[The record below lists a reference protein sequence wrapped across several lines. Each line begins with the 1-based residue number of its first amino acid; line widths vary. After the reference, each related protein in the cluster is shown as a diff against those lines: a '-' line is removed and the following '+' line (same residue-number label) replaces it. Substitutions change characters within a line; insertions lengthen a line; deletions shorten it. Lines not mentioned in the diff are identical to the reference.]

1 MIGLAFNKP
10 QIPVRGL
17 KLYLNPADK
26 TSYPETGTTYTD
38 ITNNAYQGTL
48 LNGTTWSETS
58 GNDRGKFYF
67 DGAGD
72 NIVFGDIL
80 DMGTD
85 SVTMCAWIR
94 PFATDNIN
102 THIMGKAQAGS
113 FPVRYTMGILNN
125 TLKLRAIFIPQIGT
139 TISPYTTNNMTYN
152 TFQLATMVFDRA
164 GSIKIYFN
172 DTEQSLTGAAD
183 ISAWSAT
190 DFQNATTFRLAALTN
205 STNTAGQSEFNGW
218 LGEMFWYNRVLSQ
231 TEITQIYNATKSK
244 YGY

>member
-1 MIGLAFNKP
+1 MVGLAFNKP
-10 QIPVRGL
+10 QIPTNGL

-48 LNGTTWSETS
+48 LNGTTWSES
-58 GNDRGKFYF
+58 PGNDRGKFYF

-72 NIVFGDIL
+72 NIDFGDIL

-85 SVTMCAWIR
+85 SITMCAWVR

-102 THIMGKAQAGS
+102 THIMSKAQAAAL
-113 FPVRYTMGILNN
+113 PVRYTMGILANS
-125 TLKLRAIFIPQIGT
+125 LKLRAIFIPEIGT
-139 TISPYTTNNMTYN
+139 AIAPYATNTMTYN
-152 TFQLATMVFDRA
+152 VFQLATMVFDRT
-164 GSIKIYFN
+164 GSIKMYYN
-172 DTEQSLTGAAD
+172 DTLQSLTGTAD

-190 DFQNATTFRLAALTN
+190 DFQNSTKFRVAALSN
-205 STNTAGQSEFNGW
+205 SNDSAGQSEFNGW
-218 LGEMFWYNRVLSQ
+218 LGEMFWYNRILSQ
-231 TEITQIYNATKSK
+231 TEISQLYNSTKSK